1 MAKTRSWFP
10 DTESIPTNPGVYRWF
25 DAGGRILYVGKA
37 KNLRA
42 RLTSYFARPETL
54 HERTRRMVASA
65 VRIDWTIVKTEFEA
79 LQLEFTW
86 IKEFNPPFNVQFR
99 DDKSYPYLAISLEED
114 VPRVFTTRNRKPG
127 RNRYFGPYT
136 QAWAIRETIDG
147 LLKVF
152 PIRSCGKSTYDNAA
166 RSNRPCLLAEIGK
179 CSAPCVSRISI
190 SDHRQL
196 VDKFASFIGGA
207 DSTYITQLRA
217 KMIAA
222 SDSQQYELA
231 GKYRDQLGALEAIS
245 AKSAVVLEDKTSADV
260 FAIAMD
266 GYSAAV
272 NMFKVREGRIRGAKG
287 WVVDLELERTIA
299 ELVEY
304 TLQNSYSDDSED
316 LPKEILVEELP
327 NDQEEIEAW
336 LSDLRGNKV
345 SVRVA
350 MRGDKKSLLE
360 TAHTNAEHSLRNY
373 KLKRS
378 TDFTAR
384 TDALG
389 ALQDAL
395 QLTKPPLNIECF
407 DVSHLSGT
415 GVVASK
421 VVFIDGRP
429 KKELYRR
436 YSVATASDDTDAMNQ
451 VLARRF
457 KAMIE
462 DDSRPDLIVVDGAK
476 PQVNAAIRA
485 ATKAG
490 VTDVTIVGLAKRLEE
505 LWLGDSDYPIILPR
519 ASAELFLVQHLRDES
534 HRFAIGHQRLKRK
547 ASIATQLEEISGL
560 GPNRVRLLL
569 KHFGSANRVRTA
581 SLEELADLPGIGKNL
596 AELIKQSLSN

>member
-166 RSNRPCLLAEIGK
+166 RSNRPCLLADIGK

-217 KMIAA
+217 KMLAA

-505 LWLGDSDYPIILPR
+505 LWMGDSDYPIILPR

-581 SLEELADLPGIGKNL
+581 SVEELADLPGIGKNL

>member
-166 RSNRPCLLAEIGK
+166 RSNRPCLLADIGK

-217 KMIAA
+217 KMLAA

-581 SLEELADLPGIGKNL
+581 SVEELADLPGIGKNL

>member
-457 KAMIE
+457 KAMVE

-581 SLEELADLPGIGKNL
+581 SVEELADLPGIGKNL

>member
-166 RSNRPCLLAEIGK
+166 RSNRPCLLADIGK

-207 DSTYITQLRA
+207 DFTYITQLRA

-505 LWLGDSDYPIILPR
+505 LWMGDSDYPIILPR

-581 SLEELADLPGIGKNL
+581 SVEELADLPGIGKNL

>member
-1 MAKTRSWFP
+1 
-10 DTESIPTNPGVYRWF
+10 
-25 DAGGRILYVGKA
+25 
-37 KNLRA
+37 
-42 RLTSYFARPETL
+42 
-54 HERTRRMVASA
+54 
-65 VRIDWTIVKTEFEA
+65 
-79 LQLEFTW
+79 
-86 IKEFNPPFNVQFR
+86 
-99 DDKSYPYLAISLEED
+99 
-114 VPRVFTTRNRKPG
+114 
-127 RNRYFGPYT
+127 
-136 QAWAIRETIDG
+136 
-147 LLKVF
+147 
-152 PIRSCGKSTYDNAA
+152 
-166 RSNRPCLLAEIGK
+166 
-179 CSAPCVSRISI
+179 
-190 SDHRQL
+190 
-196 VDKFASFIGGA
+196 
-207 DSTYITQLRA
+207 
-217 KMIAA
+217 
-222 SDSQQYELA
+222 
-231 GKYRDQLGALEAIS
+231 
-245 AKSAVVLEDKTSADV
+245 
-260 FAIAMD
+260 
-266 GYSAAV
+266 
-272 NMFKVREGRIRGAKG
+272 MFKVREGRIRGAKG

-395 QLTKPPLNIECF
+395 KLTKPPLNIECF

-581 SLEELADLPGIGKNL
+581 SVEELADLPGIGKNL
-596 AELIKQSLSN
+596 AELIRQSLSN

>member
-37 KNLRA
+37 KNLRN

-327 NDQEEIEAW
+327 NDQDEIEAW

-395 QLTKPPLNIECF
+395 KLTKPPLNIECF

-547 ASIATQLEEISGL
+547 ASIATQLEEIPGL
-560 GPNRVRLLL
+560 GTNRVRLLL

-581 SLEELADLPGIGKNL
+581 SVEELADLPGIGKNL

>member
-505 LWLGDSDYPIILPR
+505 LWMGDSDYPIILPR

-581 SLEELADLPGIGKNL
+581 SVEELADLPGIGKNL